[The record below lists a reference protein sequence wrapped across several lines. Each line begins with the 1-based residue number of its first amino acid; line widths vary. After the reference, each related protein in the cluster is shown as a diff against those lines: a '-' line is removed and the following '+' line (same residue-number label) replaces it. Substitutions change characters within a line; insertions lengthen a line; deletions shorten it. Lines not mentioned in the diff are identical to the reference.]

1 MLMKKIL
8 MLMLCFG
15 LLAPFAVNAADV
27 NPDEIEVA
35 KNFIIVVGQYPAK
48 SNADDLLKKVKPDY
62 KDAGVFYDDV
72 EKKYYVYI
80 ETYYSKSGAD
90 YAVWWMKK
98 NRPTLPKVWA
108 KTIEVD

>member
-1 MLMKKIL
+1 

-15 LLAPFAVNAADV
+15 LFAPFAVSATDV
-27 NPDEIEVA
+27 KPDEVKVA

-62 KDAGVFYDDV
+62 KDAGIFYDDA

-108 KTIEVD
+108 KTIEVE

>member
-1 MLMKKIL
+1 MKKIL
-8 MLMLCFG
+8 MLMLCIG
-15 LLAPFAVNAADV
+15 LFAPITINAADV
-27 NPDEIEVA
+27 QSAETTIA

-48 SNADDLLKKVKPDY
+48 TNADDLLKKMQSNY
-62 KDAGVFYDDV
+62 NDAGIYYDDV

-98 NRPTLPKVWA
+98 NRPALPIVWA
-108 KTIEVD
+108 KTIEVK